1 MDKKKVVIIFILI
14 ISIGIVGIFISVVLF
29 SIPHEVPPPAASE
42 IEIDASGTVY
52 NIVDGDRYDQ
62 SGLSDGDRVR
72 LADIDAPESDINAEN
87 YLSSLIYD
95 KFVYVDIDDIYGKG
109 YYDRWICVVYV
120 RHNSTHV
127 LNVNYAMVLNGYA
140 VIDNYYN
147 EFNPYDWKLY
157 YYHKV

>member
-29 SIPHEVPPPAASE
+29 SIPHEAPPPAASE

-52 NIVDGDRYDQ
+52 NIVDGDTYDQ

-95 KFVYVDIDDIYGKG
+95 KFVYADIDDIYGKG

>member
-29 SIPHEVPPPAASE
+29 SIPHEAP
-42 IEIDASGTVY
+42 
-52 NIVDGDRYDQ
+52 Q

-72 LADIDAPESDINAEN
+72 LADIDAPESDINAKN

>member
-29 SIPHEVPPPAASE
+29 SIPHEAPPPAASE

-52 NIVDGDRYDQ
+52 NIVDGDTYDQ

-109 YYDRWICVVYV
+109 YYDR
-120 RHNSTHV
+120 
-127 LNVNYAMVLNGYA
+127 
-140 VIDNYYN
+140 
-147 EFNPYDWKLY
+147 
-157 YYHKV
+157 